1 MMLPGCRA
9 CLQLLVLI
17 LACAVGRSEAQTTE
31 AQPPQPQPLPS
42 QSSQAQPP
50 QSQSSLELVDPKTLR
65 VCADPRNMPF
75 STQAGE
81 GFENKLAELFARKL
95 GKDLAYEWYP
105 QATGFVRMTLMQ
117 RRCDVVMG
125 YPLGDD
131 LVQPTNPYY
140 RSAYALIFKPGTGLD
155 GIEDLEDPRLK
166 EKRIGVVAGTPPSDN
181 MAAAGLMARAKPY
194 PLVIDTRYDS
204 SAEAMVHDLDAG
216 VIDAGVLWGPIA
228 GYYAKQAKS
237 PISLVLL
244 TKEKSGPPMTY
255 RIVMGVRRTDQD
267 WKRELNS
274 LISAN
279 QKDIDHLLLSYGVP
293 LLDEKDNQI
302 KE

>member
-1 MMLPGCRA
+1 MMGPA
-9 CLQLLVLI
+9 SHVLLRL
-17 LACAVGRSEAQTTE
+17 LAFVGGVAIGQSEPQTPQAAPAQI
-31 AQPPQPQPLPS
+31 
-42 QSSQAQPP
+42 QSSQP
-50 QSQSSLELVDPKTLR
+50 QTSLELVDPKTLR

-75 STQAGE
+75 STQAGD
-81 GFENKLAELFARKL
+81 GFENKLAELFAHKL

-140 RSAYALIFKPGTGLD
+140 RSAYALVFKPGTGLD
-155 GIEDLEDPRLK
+155 GIETLEDPRLK
-166 EKRIGVVAGTPPSDN
+166 DKRIGVVAGTPPSDN
-181 MAAAGLMARAKPY
+181 MASAGLMARAKPY

-204 SAEAMVHDLDAG
+204 SAQAMIHDLESG
-216 VIDAGVLWGPIA
+216 EIDLGVLWGPIA

-237 PISLVLL
+237 PLSLVLL
-244 TKEKSGPPMTY
+244 TKEKSGPSMTY
-255 RIVMGVRRTDQD
+255 RIVMGVRRSDQD

-274 LISAN
+274 LIAAN
-279 QKDIDHLLLSYGVP
+279 QKEINQLLLSYGVP

>member
-1 MMLPGCRA
+1 MRRGSRLALR
-9 CLQLLVLI
+9 LLALI
-17 LACAVGRSEAQTTE
+17 AAFAAARSEAQTNQV
-31 AQPPQPQPLPS
+31 QPPGNQN
-42 QSSQAQPP
+42 
-50 QSQSSLELVDPKTLR
+50 SLELVDPKTLR
-65 VCADPRNMPF
+65 VCADPRSMPF

-81 GFENKLAELFARKL
+81 GFENKIAELFAHKL

-155 GIEDLEDPRLK
+155 GIEDLEDARLK
-166 EKRIGVVAGTPPSDN
+166 DKRIGVVAGTPPSNN
-181 MAAAGLMARAKPY
+181 MAAAGLMARATPY
-194 PLVIDTRYDS
+194 PLVVDTRVDS
-204 SAEAMVHDLDAG
+204 SPEAMIHDLESG

-237 PISLVLL
+237 PLSLVLL
-244 TKEKSGPPMTY
+244 TKEKSGPPMAY
-255 RIVMGVRRTDQD
+255 RIVMGVRRSDQD

-279 QKDIDHLLLSYGVP
+279 QKEIDHILLSYGVP

>member
-1 MMLPGCRA
+1 MMGRA
-9 CLQLLVLI
+9 SHVLLRL
-17 LACAVGRSEAQTTE
+17 LAFVGGVAIGQSEAQTPQAAP
-31 AQPPQPQPLPS
+31 AQI
-42 QSSQAQPP
+42 QSSQP
-50 QSQSSLELVDPKTLR
+50 QTSLELVDPKTLR

-75 STQAGE
+75 STQAGD
-81 GFENKLAELFARKL
+81 GFENKLAELFAHKL

-140 RSAYALIFKPGTGLD
+140 RSAYALVFKPGTGLD
-155 GIEDLEDPRLK
+155 GIETLEDPRLK
-166 EKRIGVVAGTPPSDN
+166 DKRIGIVAGTPPSDN
-181 MAAAGLMARAKPY
+181 MASAGLMAHAKPY

-204 SAEAMVHDLDAG
+204 SAQAMIHDLESG
-216 VIDAGVLWGPIA
+216 EIDLGVLWGPIA

-237 PISLVLL
+237 PLSLVLL
-244 TKEKSGPPMTY
+244 TKEKSGPSMTY
-255 RIVMGVRRTDQD
+255 RIVMGVRRSDQD

-274 LISAN
+274 LIAAN
-279 QKDIDHLLLSYGVP
+279 QKEINQLLLSYGVP

>member
-1 MMLPGCRA
+1 MMGRA
-9 CLQLLVLI
+9 SHVLLRL
-17 LACAVGRSEAQTTE
+17 LAFVGGVAIGQSEAQTPQAAP
-31 AQPPQPQPLPS
+31 AQI
-42 QSSQAQPP
+42 QSSQP
-50 QSQSSLELVDPKTLR
+50 QTSLELVDPKTLR

-75 STQAGE
+75 STQAGD
-81 GFENKLAELFARKL
+81 GFENKLAELFAHKL

-140 RSAYALIFKPGTGLD
+140 RSAYALVFKPGTGLD
-155 GIEDLEDPRLK
+155 GIETLEDPRLK
-166 EKRIGVVAGTPPSDN
+166 DKRIGIVAGTPPSDN
-181 MAAAGLMARAKPY
+181 MASAGLMAHAKPY

-204 SAEAMVHDLDAG
+204 SAQAMIHDLESAE
-216 VIDAGVLWGPIA
+216 IDLGVLWGPIA

-237 PISLVLL
+237 PLSLVLL
-244 TKEKSGPPMTY
+244 TKEKSGPSMTY
-255 RIVMGVRRTDQD
+255 RIVMGVRRSDQD

-274 LISAN
+274 LIAAN
-279 QKDIDHLLLSYGVP
+279 QKEINQLLLSYGVP

>member
-1 MMLPGCRA
+1 MGPA
-9 CLQLLVLI
+9 SHVLLRL
-17 LACAVGRSEAQTTE
+17 LAFVGGVAIGQSEPQTPQAAPAQI
-31 AQPPQPQPLPS
+31 
-42 QSSQAQPP
+42 QSSQP
-50 QSQSSLELVDPKTLR
+50 QTSLELVDPKTLR

-75 STQAGE
+75 STQAGD
-81 GFENKLAELFARKL
+81 GFENKLAELFAHKL

-140 RSAYALIFKPGTGLD
+140 RSAYALVFKPGTGLD
-155 GIEDLEDPRLK
+155 GIETLEDPRLK
-166 EKRIGVVAGTPPSDN
+166 DKRIGVVAGTPPSDN
-181 MAAAGLMARAKPY
+181 MASAGLMARAKPY

-204 SAEAMVHDLDAG
+204 SAQAMIHDLESG
-216 VIDAGVLWGPIA
+216 EIELGVLWGPIA

-237 PISLVLL
+237 PLSLVLL
-244 TKEKSGPPMTY
+244 TKEKSGPSMTY
-255 RIVMGVRRTDQD
+255 RIVMGVRRSDQD

-274 LISAN
+274 LIAAN
-279 QKDIDHLLLSYGVP
+279 QKEINQLLLSYGVP

>member
-1 MMLPGCRA
+1 MMGRA
-9 CLQLLVLI
+9 SHVLLRL
-17 LACAVGRSEAQTTE
+17 LAFVGGVAIGQSEAQTPQAAP
-31 AQPPQPQPLPS
+31 AQI
-42 QSSQAQPP
+42 QSSQP
-50 QSQSSLELVDPKTLR
+50 QTSLELVDPKTLR

-75 STQAGE
+75 STQAGD
-81 GFENKLAELFARKL
+81 GFENKLAELFAHKL

-140 RSAYALIFKPGTGLD
+140 RSAYALVFKPGTGLE
-155 GIEDLEDPRLK
+155 GIETLEDPRLK
-166 EKRIGVVAGTPPSDN
+166 DKRIGVVAGTPPSDN
-181 MAAAGLMARAKPY
+181 MASAGLMARAKPY

-204 SAEAMVHDLDAG
+204 SAQAMIHDLESG
-216 VIDAGVLWGPIA
+216 EIDLGVLWGPIA

-237 PISLVLL
+237 PLSLVLL
-244 TKEKSGPPMTY
+244 TKEKSGPSMTY
-255 RIVMGVRRTDQD
+255 RIVMGVRRSDQD

-274 LISAN
+274 LIAAN
-279 QKDIDHLLLSYGVP
+279 QKEINQLLLSYGVP

>member
-1 MMLPGCRA
+1 MMGPA
-9 CLQLLVLI
+9 SHVLLRL
-17 LACAVGRSEAQTTE
+17 LAFVGGVAIGQSEPQTPQAAPAQI
-31 AQPPQPQPLPS
+31 
-42 QSSQAQPP
+42 QSSQP
-50 QSQSSLELVDPKTLR
+50 QTSLELVDPKTLR

-75 STQAGE
+75 STQAGD
-81 GFENKLAELFARKL
+81 GFENKLAELFAHKL

-140 RSAYALIFKPGTGLD
+140 RSAYALVFKPGTGLD
-155 GIEDLEDPRLK
+155 GIETLEDPRLK
-166 EKRIGVVAGTPPSDN
+166 DKRIGVVAGTPPSDN
-181 MAAAGLMARAKPY
+181 MASAGLMARAKPY

-204 SAEAMVHDLDAG
+204 SAQAMIHDLESG
-216 VIDAGVLWGPIA
+216 EIELGVLWGPIA

-237 PISLVLL
+237 PLSLVLL
-244 TKEKSGPPMTY
+244 TKEKSGPSMTY
-255 RIVMGVRRTDQD
+255 RIVMGVRRSDQD

-274 LISAN
+274 LIAAN
-279 QKDIDHLLLSYGVP
+279 QKEINQLLLSYGVP

>member
-1 MMLPGCRA
+1 MRRGSRLALR
-9 CLQLLVLI
+9 LLALI
-17 LACAVGRSEAQTTE
+17 AAFAAARSEAQTNQV
-31 AQPPQPQPLPS
+31 QPPGNQN
-42 QSSQAQPP
+42 
-50 QSQSSLELVDPKTLR
+50 SLELVDPKTLR
-65 VCADPRNMPF
+65 VCADPRSMPF

-81 GFENKLAELFARKL
+81 GFENKIAELFAHKL

-155 GIEDLEDPRLK
+155 GIEDLEDARLK
-166 EKRIGVVAGTPPSDN
+166 DKRIGVVAGTPPSNN
-181 MAAAGLMARAKPY
+181 MAAAGLMARATPY
-194 PLVIDTRYDS
+194 PLVVDTRVDS
-204 SAEAMVHDLDAG
+204 SPEAMIHDLESG
-216 VIDAGVLWGPIA
+216 VIDADVLWGPIA

-237 PISLVLL
+237 PLSLVLL
-244 TKEKSGPPMTY
+244 TKEKSGPPMAY
-255 RIVMGVRRTDQD
+255 RIVMGVRRSDQD

-279 QKDIDHLLLSYGVP
+279 QKEIDHILLSYGVP

>member
-1 MMLPGCRA
+1 MGPA
-9 CLQLLVLI
+9 SHVLLRL
-17 LACAVGRSEAQTTE
+17 LAFVGGVAIGQSEPQTPQAAPAQI
-31 AQPPQPQPLPS
+31 
-42 QSSQAQPP
+42 QSSQP
-50 QSQSSLELVDPKTLR
+50 QTSLELVDPKTLR

-75 STQAGE
+75 STQAGD
-81 GFENKLAELFARKL
+81 GFENKLAELFAHKL

-140 RSAYALIFKPGTGLD
+140 RSAYALVFKPGTGLD
-155 GIEDLEDPRLK
+155 GIETLEDPRLK
-166 EKRIGVVAGTPPSDN
+166 DKRIGIVAGTPPSDN
-181 MAAAGLMARAKPY
+181 MASAGLMAHGKPY

-204 SAEAMVHDLDAG
+204 SAQAMIHDLESG
-216 VIDAGVLWGPIA
+216 EIELGVLWGPIA

-237 PISLVLL
+237 PLSLVLL
-244 TKEKSGPPMTY
+244 TKEKSGPSMTY
-255 RIVMGVRRTDQD
+255 RIVMGVRRSDQD

-274 LISAN
+274 LIAAN
-279 QKDIDHLLLSYGVP
+279 QKEINQLLLSYGVP

>member
-1 MMLPGCRA
+1 MGPA
-9 CLQLLVLI
+9 SHVLLRL
-17 LACAVGRSEAQTTE
+17 LAFVGGVAIGQSEPQTPQAAPAQI
-31 AQPPQPQPLPS
+31 
-42 QSSQAQPP
+42 QSSQP
-50 QSQSSLELVDPKTLR
+50 QTSLELVDPKTLR

-75 STQAGE
+75 STQAGD
-81 GFENKLAELFARKL
+81 GFENKLAELFAHKL

-140 RSAYALIFKPGTGLD
+140 RSAYALVFKPGTGLD
-155 GIEDLEDPRLK
+155 GIETLEDPRLK
-166 EKRIGVVAGTPPSDN
+166 DKRIGVVAGTPPSDN
-181 MAAAGLMARAKPY
+181 MASAGLMARAKPY

-204 SAEAMVHDLDAG
+204 SAQAMIHDLESG
-216 VIDAGVLWGPIA
+216 EIDLGVLWGPIA

-237 PISLVLL
+237 PLSLVLL
-244 TKEKSGPPMTY
+244 TKEKSGPSMTY
-255 RIVMGVRRTDQD
+255 RIVMGVRRSDQD

-274 LISAN
+274 LIAAN
-279 QKDIDHLLLSYGVP
+279 QKEINQLLLSYGVP

>member
-1 MMLPGCRA
+1 MMGPA
-9 CLQLLVLI
+9 SHVLLRL
-17 LACAVGRSEAQTTE
+17 LAFVGGVAIGQSEPQTPQAAPAQI
-31 AQPPQPQPLPS
+31 
-42 QSSQAQPP
+42 QSSQP
-50 QSQSSLELVDPKTLR
+50 QTSLELVDPKTLR

-75 STQAGE
+75 STQAGD
-81 GFENKLAELFARKL
+81 GFENKLAELFAHKL

-140 RSAYALIFKPGTGLD
+140 RSAYALVFKPGTGLD
-155 GIEDLEDPRLK
+155 GIETLEDPRLK
-166 EKRIGVVAGTPPSDN
+166 DKRIGVVAGTPPSDN

-204 SAEAMVHDLDAG
+204 SAQAMIHDLESG
-216 VIDAGVLWGPIA
+216 EIELGVLWGPIA

-237 PISLVLL
+237 PLSLVLL
-244 TKEKSGPPMTY
+244 TKEKSGPSMTY
-255 RIVMGVRRTDQD
+255 RIVMGVRRSDQD

-274 LISAN
+274 LIAAN
-279 QKDIDHLLLSYGVP
+279 QKEINQLLLSYGVP